1 MAKGN
6 GFTDEHTKTTVINA
20 DGGRAEWFAC
30 TFTYH
35 RLQVVIEKVDGAG
48 VYIAESADEAVFFK
62 DPAKQAVVLA
72 GCGRAS
78 FFFGALMAEVK
89 ERGFG
94 RGFAQAVEHGERK
107 GAVFADAVCSYFH
120 DAGIEG
126 VYFVV
131 EKIRVFTSDNTPVF
145 KLTFEHFYACTKKL
159 SFLVVTDFKLDQCG
173 LFVGGLTFAIKQH
186 PDLKLFHILYF
197 LVSFLVSFLYT
208 KQLKTK
214 QV

>member
-89 ERGFG
+89 ESGFG

-159 SFLVVTDFKLDQCG
+159 SFLVVADFKLNQCG
-173 LFVGGLTFAIKQH
+173 LFVGGLTFAVKQH
-186 PDLKLFHILYF
+186 PDLKLFHILVF
-197 LVSFLVSFLYT
+197 FGIFFGIFSLY
-208 KQLKTK
+208 KTT
-214 QV
+214 QN

>member
-6 GFTDEHTKTTVINA
+6 GFTDKHTKATVINA

-35 RLQVVIEKVDGAG
+35 RLQVVIEKVDGEG

-89 ERGFG
+89 ESGFG

-145 KLTFEHFYACTKKL
+145 KLTFEHLYACTKKL
-159 SFLVVTDFKLDQCG
+159 SFFVVTDFKLNQCG

-186 PDLKLFHILYF
+186 PDLKLFHILVF
-197 LVSFLVSFLYT
+197 FGIFFGIFSLY
-208 KQLKTK
+208 KTT
-214 QV
+214 QN

>member
-6 GFTDEHTKTTVINA
+6 GFTDEHTKATVINA

-35 RLQVVIEKVDGAG
+35 RLQVVIEKMDGAG

-72 GCGRAS
+72 GCGCAS

-89 ERGFG
+89 ESCFGFC
-94 RGFAQAVEHGERK
+94 FVQAVEHGERK
-107 GAVFADAVCSYFH
+107 GAVFADAVRPYFH

-186 PDLKLFHILYF
+186 PDLKLFHILVF
-197 LVSFLVSFLYT
+197 FGIFFGIFSLY
-208 KQLKTK
+208 KTT
-214 QV
+214 QN